1 MLLKRVQPRNTRYR
15 QCYSRSHAS
24 PPRWYL
30 HLCDSSTSTT
40 IWARGLIVKRS
51 VGGRGLQHMG
61 GSVAGF
67 PLDKTW
73 YSVLCACV
81 AVCRVHTG
89 CGSSAPVSRSVG
101 NSQKVG
107 RAYDSCSTRSSST
120 TCTWIIDLQ
129 LHHCFRH
136 WDCAASVLPAHLLIS
151 RRLLHPKG
159 TANS

>member
-1 MLLKRVQPRNTRYR
+1 MHDCQQDTNKNLARCCLAGRAGVTRAWPTKSHGLCSNITSGSRLLPSFVTNSMLLKRVQPRNTRYR

-51 VGGRGLQHMG
+51 VSGRGLQHMG

-67 PLDKTW
+67 SLDKIW

-81 AVCRVHTG
+81 AVCRVHT
-89 CGSSAPVSRSVG
+89 
-101 NSQKVG
+101 
-107 RAYDSCSTRSSST
+107 
-120 TCTWIIDLQ
+120 
-129 LHHCFRH
+129 
-136 WDCAASVLPAHLLIS
+136 
-151 RRLLHPKG
+151 
-159 TANS
+159 